1 MGVGYAMILPYHFD
15 RERVSMKKLNCFRC
29 KHFRTTWNP
38 AFPRA
43 CNAYGF
49 KTKEMPSA
57 LVLKS
62 TGTECLQF
70 AEKNHEKP
78 KKRTVTPNNI
88 DYRL

>member
-1 MGVGYAMILPYHFD
+1 
-15 RERVSMKKLNCFRC
+15 MKKVNCFRC

-43 CNAYGF
+43 CEAYGF

-57 LVLKS
+57 YVLKS

-70 AEKNHEKP
+70 AEKNQ
-78 KKRTVTPNNI
+78 KKMNNQAGNPSVI